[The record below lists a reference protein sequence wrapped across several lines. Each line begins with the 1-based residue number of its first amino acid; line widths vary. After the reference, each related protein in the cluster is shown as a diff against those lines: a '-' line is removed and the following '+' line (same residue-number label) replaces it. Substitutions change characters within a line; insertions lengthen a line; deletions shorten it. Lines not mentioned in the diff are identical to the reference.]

1 MKILYAIQGT
11 GNGHIS
17 RAREIVPLLQ
27 QYGELD
33 LLISGTQADVSL
45 TQPIKYKFHGF
56 SYIFGKKGGID
67 FWKTYKVMNLPQFW
81 RDLHAIP
88 LEDYDLII
96 NDFEPLTAWACR
108 LKKIR
113 SVSLS
118 HQASFLSPKTPRPAK
133 SGGLAE
139 LIFKYYAPTTDHVG
153 FHFKS
158 YDDFIHTPVIRS
170 EIRNL
175 NPKNQGHYTVYLP
188 AVDDK
193 ILVKYLHALPNIQ
206 WQVFS
211 KHQKT
216 PYQHGN
222 VQVKHINNEL
232 FNKSLE
238 NCEGLLTGGGF
249 EGPAEA
255 LFLGKKVLLIPMKN
269 QFEQE
274 CNAEAAR
281 LMGVPVVRQIDAQFV
296 DQLKAWVQSEQKITV
311 DFPNQTA
318 QIIEYVVQTYVGKK
332 LSLA

>member
-11 GNGHIS
+11 GNGHLS

-33 LLISGTQADVSL
+33 LLVSGSQADVSL
-45 TQPIKYKFHGF
+45 SQPLKYRFHGF
-56 SYIFGKKGGID
+56 SYVFGKKGGID
-67 FWKTYKVMNLPQFW
+67 YWKSLKIMRLRQFMKDMNS
-81 RDLHAIP
+81 IP
-88 LEDYDLII
+88 LADYDLII

-108 LKKIR
+108 LKRIK

-118 HQASFLSPKTPRPAK
+118 HQASFLSPNTPRPPK
-133 SGGLAE
+133 SEKYAE
-139 LIFKYYAPTTDHVG
+139 IILKYYAPTTHHIG
-153 FHFKS
+153 FHFKA

-170 EIRNL
+170 EIRALKPQNL
-175 NPKNQGHYTVYLP
+175 GHYTVYLP

-193 ILVKYLHALPNIQ
+193 ILVKYLHEIPNVKWEI
-206 WQVFS
+206 FS

-216 PYQHGN
+216 TYQYAN
-222 VQVKHINNEL
+222 VKVRSISNEL

-255 LFLGKKVLLIPMKN
+255 LFLGKKVMLIPMKH

-274 CNAEAAR
+274 CNAEAAK
-281 LMGVPVVRQIDAQFV
+281 LMGVSVIKKIDSHFV
-296 DQLKAWVQSEQKITV
+296 ESLKNWVNQTQNIKV
-311 DFPNQTA
+311 DFPDETA
-318 QIIEYVVQTYVGKK
+318 EIIQNLIETFSGNKIN
-332 LSLA
+332 LA